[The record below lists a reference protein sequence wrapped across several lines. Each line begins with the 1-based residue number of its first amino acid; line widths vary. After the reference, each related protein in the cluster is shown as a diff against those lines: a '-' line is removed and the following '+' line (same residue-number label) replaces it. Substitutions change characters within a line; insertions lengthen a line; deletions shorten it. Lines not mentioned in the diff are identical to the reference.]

1 MVLTLMYH
9 LRRLQHAFLMEAK
22 CLPRAGRQ
30 VKSGHKPGQRRMAM
44 ILRDLLENSS
54 PAPRTRNPLHV
65 IQGGKSV
72 NEFGLGAAGSIGVH
86 SVEMLQA
93 LLRDSRTPQLTLAF
107 QALQTQV
114 QSTHNTALQTL

>member
-1 MVLTLMYH
+1 ML
-9 LRRLQHAFLMEAK
+9 
-22 CLPRAGRQ
+22 
-30 VKSGHKPGQRRMAM
+30 
-44 ILRDLLENSS
+44 LRDLLENSS
-54 PAPRTRNPLHV
+54 PAPRTRNSLYV
-65 IQGGKSV
+65 VQGGKSV
-72 NEFGLGAAGSIGVH
+72 NEFGLGAAGFIGVH